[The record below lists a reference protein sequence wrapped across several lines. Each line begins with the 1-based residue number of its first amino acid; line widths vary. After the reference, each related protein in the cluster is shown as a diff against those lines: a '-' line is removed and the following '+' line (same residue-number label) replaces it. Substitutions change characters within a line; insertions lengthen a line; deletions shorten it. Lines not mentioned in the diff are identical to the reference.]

1 MIWNIIKDNMESIVC
16 MRFKSVI
23 STIKLFMEEGG
34 PLVLDRAKII
44 KEAKDE
50 TYNQNISNFYQH

>member
-1 MIWNIIKDNMESIVC
+1 MESIVC

-50 TYNQNISNFYQH
+50 TYNQNMINYYQH